1 MRSLKIVLLE
11 EGHLEDH
18 QSRRLSRPLSSDW
31 QQMQQAVKAEP
42 RLLRPP
48 LLRMT
53 KQPPQIS
60 LTSEEY
66 CAWKKRKLY
75 YRKSDSIIF
84 IKRIIF

>member
-1 MRSLKIVLLE
+1 MGSLKIVLLE
-11 EGHLEDH
+11 EEHLEDH

-66 CAWKKRKLY
+66 CAWKKKENCTIECLIP
-75 YRKSDSIIF
+75 SF
-84 IKRIIF
+84 L